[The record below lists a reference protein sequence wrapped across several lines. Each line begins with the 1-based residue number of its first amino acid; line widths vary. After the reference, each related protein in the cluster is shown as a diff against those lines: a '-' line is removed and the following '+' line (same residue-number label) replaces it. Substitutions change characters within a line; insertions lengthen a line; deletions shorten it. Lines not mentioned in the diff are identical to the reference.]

1 MDAEYLKGTVNEA
14 LTEALASMAAEM
26 PEDKIEYLGRYLK
39 SYVLRKKSFS
49 KAEEES
55 KEAGSKWAAEA
66 VEEDV
71 KKAVAAKEA
80 AAAKE
85 NEDKLTSFLE
95 GFSEKAATKK
105 EALDQAT
112 SFVAEYLGV
121 PAAYLAVR
129 KNINEQDT
137 LVYVS
142 ASEGQDF
149 VVGKKLN
156 APSGEEEE
164 GVTRQGCS
172 FETFKV
178 PEAPE
183 VEPPEDAP
191 EDWAPPPPPGPQ
203 PLVVENV
210 MRDKRIKFYGI
221 PKLGAYAAIS
231 LKFSSCDHVEGCVP
245 FEAPP
250 PTEEEAPPAEGEGE
264 GGEGAP
270 AADAEAAALPKWQAN
285 KSLVYE
291 YILAMDTIG
300 NYRTFTSKDV
310 EVAKAVGEKLMSVF
324 DGIED
329 KMFEAQVTFLEEH
342 AFAEKIA
349 ELVTPLAEKEGEA
362 VAAVGEELTP
372 APAPEPAEGEEPE
385 EVAPV
390 SELLKAAKEAK
401 AVAGVHAAMIAGK
414 EFAPIVAHMATH
426 SLPPPAAVEKLLYA
440 AACVVGMGSEA
451 KDAAGDVSF
460 EACKAG
466 VLPGLAAA
474 IGAWDSEAEVAV
486 AADNSFAAI
495 KEYIEAN
502 AVVPGEYP
510 AMLPA
515 LAPIATWL
523 GKALAARETALTYY
537 AEEKATALEK

>member
-39 SYVLRKKSFS
+39 SYVLRKRAFS

-55 KEAGSKWAAEA
+55 KDADSKWAAEA
-66 VEEDV
+66 VEDDM

-80 AAAKE
+80 AAVKE
-85 NEDKLTSFLE
+85 NEDKLTSFLD
-95 GFSEKAATKK
+95 GFAEAAATKK
-105 EALDQAT
+105 EAMDKAT

-121 PAAYLAVR
+121 PAAYLAIK

-172 FETFKV
+172 FEAFKV

-203 PLVVENV
+203 PVVVENV
-210 MRDKRIKFYGI
+210 MRDKRVKFYGI

-245 FEAPP
+245 YEAPP
-250 PTEEEAPPAEGEGE
+250 PTEEEAPPAEDGE
-264 GGEGAP
+264 AP
-270 AADAEAAALPKWQAN
+270 AADAEPVAAVPKWQAN

-291 YILAMDTIG
+291 YIIAMDTIG
-300 NYRTFTSKDV
+300 NYRTFTSKDL
-310 EVAKAVGEKLMSVF
+310 EVTKAVGEKLMAVF
-324 DGIED
+324 EGIED
-329 KMFEAQVTFLEEH
+329 KMFEAQVTFLEQH

-349 ELVTPLAEKEGEA
+349 ELVTPLAEKEGEV

-385 EVAPV
+385 EVPPV

-401 AVAGVHAAMIAGK
+401 AVAGVHAAMIAGE

-426 SLPPPAAVEKLLYA
+426 SLPPPPAVEKLLYA
-440 AACVVGMGSEA
+440 AACVVGMGAEA

-486 AADNSFAAI
+486 AADTSLAAI
-495 KEYIEAN
+495 KEYVEAN

-510 AMLPA
+510 ATLPA

-537 AEEKATALEK
+537 TEEKATALEK